1 MTKMFSNLEFLKL
14 HKTTSFINYLILHFI
29 MLNKG
34 KNESKLHSYFYNIE
48 MPGSSLCGPV
58 ETNLTSIHV
67 DSGSIPGFA
76 QQVSDPALP

>member
-1 MTKMFSNLEFLKL
+1 
-14 HKTTSFINYLILHFI
+14 